1 MKYILI
7 LIILSTLA
15 SCNINEQMNANEKNK
30 KQNKIIMD
38 VTTKPKITI
47 NK

>member
-7 LIILSTLA
+7 LIFLLTLA
-15 SCNINEQMNANEKNK
+15 SCNTNKQINANEKNK

>member
-7 LIILSTLA
+7 LIFLSTLA
-15 SCNINEQMNANEKNK
+15 SCNANKQMKANEKNK

-38 VTTKPKITI
+38 VTTKPKIAI